1 MKNML
6 EKKVV
11 LITGSSRGIGAATAK
26 LAVGYGAKVILHGR
40 SESEELKNLASQLK
54 ADYIVCDVSD
64 ERKIQAEVD
73 NVIKKAGK
81 IDALVNCAGITEI
94 KPFLQLTRQD
104 WERTLNINLLGTFF
118 FCQAVAKVMLAQKYG
133 KIINVA
139 SVRGLDMGRTVSIPY
154 AASKA
159 AVINLTKTLAKELA
173 PFINVNAVAPG
184 PVETETAKLWSPS
197 LREEF
202 IDNTLLERLAN
213 PEDIAEVILFLASDK
228 AGFITGQ
235 TLIVDGGYSISGK

>member
-1 MKNML
+1 ML
-6 EKKVV
+6 EGKVI
-11 LITGSSRGIGAATAK
+11 LITGSSRGIGVATAK
-26 LAVGYGAKVILHGR
+26 LAKGYGAEVILHGKTG
-40 SESEELKNLASQLK
+40 SDQIKKLAEELGAE
-54 ADYIVCDVSD
+54 YIVCDVTD
-64 ERKIQAEVD
+64 ERQVKAEVD
-73 NVIKKAGK
+73 RIVTKLGK

-94 KPFLQLTRQD
+94 KPFLQLTRED

-133 KIINVA
+133 KIVNVA
-139 SVRGLDMGRTVSIPY
+139 SVRGLDMGRTASIPY

-173 PFINVNAVAPG
+173 PFITVNAVAPG

-197 LREEF
+197 LRKEF
-202 IDNTLLERLAN
+202 FDNTLLERLAN
-213 PEDIAEVILFLASDK
+213 PEEIAEVILFLASDR

-235 TLIVDGGYSISGK
+235 TIIVDGGYTIAGK